1 MRELSSELE
10 FDQLLSQC
18 ATTSS
23 FLVVDFFAQWCPP
36 CRRIA
41 PYFEELANMFS
52 PQDVVFVKVDCD
64 KCRDL
69 ATREQITSLPTF
81 KLYHQKT
88 CLNSVSG
95 GPISRVAKMIEDYW
109 LYESTKDI
117 FSCERV
123 PSFFYALAHLI
134 GIAKSAK
141 IAALSHKKY
150 ELLLTDEV
158 FENYFLTMPGF
169 MQFLFDFGFE
179 EQGTSLVLTDKPDML
194 KMNRL
199 ISQISGPPLKKIH
212 LDHPLLARLARY
224 KKQMCHHFDPLSQKA
239 AREVVPEAELL
250 TEAAQSAGCSPEA
263 VTPVDYLTQLLRWF
277 KEDFFSWVNELECS
291 TCSAKMSMSAG
302 VPTPEERR
310 SGDAERVEVYTCTQD
325 STHAQRRFPRYN
337 DPCKLLETRQGRCGE
352 WANCF
357 ALILASLRKPS
368 SQADGDSKE
377 EVPWFPGVRFVV
389 DFTDHVWCEVW
400 LEEPTTVAEGT
411 VTPTGRWVHVDVC
424 ESLID
429 APLVYEAGWHKK
441 LSYIFA
447 LTLPP
452 YTAPSEIAIDTQDV
466 TWRYTTDPAAVRSR
480 RKEIGEKLLAVY
492 IAQQH
497 TFAGTAWAEA
507 SLSDDPFTLSCVLKE
522 LTELMQPSKLDPVA
536 HPEVL
541 RGRQSGSVEWR
552 RARGETNPSGG
563 AVASPGVAPA
573 SLWEGSCLPIR
584 PTQFELE
591 TGCIYLRYN
600 CALDAYA
607 RPFAQPATEADLSKD
622 PSVTDVAPRRSSSGP
637 PAYAN
642 INSRGWQ
649 SLATRWKNVARKHEK
664 DWKMVYLARKENY
677 PQPGEEG
684 VVEWSVDLRDT
695 GYSIAEVTL
704 FGTLIEI
711 NDSNKAALQVCAE
724 DMEGGGSACRRLTR
738 ETAPLVSSTDFVGA
752 KRITLSAHL
761 WTDAASE
768 DAKGSE
774 ESHLAWQKSQLFR
787 QKDSDSQSWP
797 LEWKLTLK
805 KDEDAKSA

>member
-1 MRELSSELE
+1 
-10 FDQLLSQC
+10 
-18 ATTSS
+18 
-23 FLVVDFFAQWCPP
+23 
-36 CRRIA
+36 
-41 PYFEELANMFS
+41 
-52 PQDVVFVKVDCD
+52 
-64 KCRDL
+64 
-69 ATREQITSLPTF
+69 
-81 KLYHQKT
+81 
-88 CLNSVSG
+88 
-95 GPISRVAKMIEDYW
+95 MIEDYW

-199 ISQISGPPLKKIH
+199 ISQVSGPPLKKIHLDHPLLARLARYKKQMCHHFDPLSQSAKIAALSHKKYELLLTDEVFENYFLTMPGFMQFLFDFGFEEQGTSLVLTDKPDMLKMNRLISQVSGPPLKKIH

-310 SGDAERVEVYTCTQD
+310 SGDAERVEVYTCPQG

-368 SQADGDSKE
+368 SQADGCSKE

-411 VTPTGRWVHVDVC
+411 VAPTGRWVHVDVC
-424 ESLID
+424 EGLID

-452 YTAPSEIAIDTQDV
+452 YTAPSEVAIDTQDV
-466 TWRYTTDPAAVRSR
+466 TWRYTTDPLAVRSR
-480 RKEIGEKLLAVY
+480 RKEIGENLLAVY

-497 TFAGTAWAEA
+497 TFAGAAWAEA
-507 SLSDDPFTLSCVLKE
+507 GLTNDPFTLSCVLKE

-552 RARGETNPSGG
+552 RARGETNASGG

-607 RPFAQPATEADLSKD
+607 RPFAQPATEADLPKD
-622 PSVTDVAPRRSSSGP
+622 PSVSDVTPRRASSGP

-649 SLATRWKNVARKHEK
+649 SLATRWKNIARKHEK

-711 NDSNKAALQVCAE
+711 NDSNKAALQLCAE
-724 DMEGGGSACRRLTR
+724 DMEGGGGGSACRRLTR
-738 ETAPLVSSTDFVGA
+738 ETAPLVSCTDFAGA
-752 KRITLSAHL
+752 KKITLSAHL
-761 WTDAASE
+761 WTDEAS
-768 DAKGSE
+768 DGAKGSE